1 MRVGE
6 VGSPQRG
13 GFGKPLDGV
22 RILAPEQMQ
31 ALPYATQLMGYLGAE
46 VVKVEHPTTGDSGR
60 GAKPSLIDRD
70 GREVGATY
78 LRNNL
83 GKKSISIDLKR
94 EEGRELFKRL
104 VPHFDIVAENFKPG
118 TMRRLGLDY
127 ETLSALSPRLI
138 YVSVSGFGNL
148 TDTPYGSWPAYA
160 PVAEA
165 MAGFLEDHREPGKPP
180 RVGVAGTLGDTGSA
194 LFAVIGTLAALRH
207 RDRTGVGEHVD
218 VAMYDAMVAMADLVP
233 SMYSLGVR
241 RTPGKPVGAGIV
253 NGFAA
258 RDGYFIV
265 QVIREH
271 QFERLATV
279 IGHPEWLS
287 DPRLK
292 TRQGWADH
300 LDSVIRPAIES
311 WAASKSKLEAS
322 TELAEAGIAAGPS
335 NSAADIVADVHV
347 QSHNMLI
354 EVPKPRDDGDF
365 LCVGNPVKLSRMAE
379 GPVTR
384 WPTLGEHTA
393 EVLQSVLG
401 LGDDE
406 LAGLRSRGIV

>member
-1 MRVGE
+1 MNPE
-6 VGSPQRG
+6 RG

-31 ALPYATQLMGYLGAE
+31 ALPYATQLMAHLGAY
-46 VVKVEHPTTGDSGR
+46 VVKVEHPTTGESGR
-60 GAKPSLIDRD
+60 GAKPSLVDYD

-83 GKKSISIDLKR
+83 GKKSITIDLKL

-118 TMRRLGLDY
+118 TMRRLGLGYD
-127 ETLSALSPRLI
+127 TLSAISSRLI

-148 TDTPYGSWPAYA
+148 TETPYASWPAYA
-160 PVAEA
+160 PIAEA
-165 MAGFLEDHREPGKPP
+165 MAGFLEEHREPGRPP

-194 LFAVIGTLAALRH
+194 LFAVIGTLAALRQ
-207 RDRTGVGEHVD
+207 RDLTGVGQHVD
-218 VAMYDAMVAMADLVP
+218 VAMFDAMVAMADIIP

-241 RTPGKPVGAGIV
+241 RTPGRPIGAGIV

-258 RDGYFIV
+258 KDGYFIV

-271 QFERLATV
+271 QFSRLAEV
-279 IGHPEWLS
+279 IGHPEWLD

-300 LDSVIRPAIES
+300 LESVIRPAIEG
-311 WAASKSKLEAS
+311 WASTKTKLEAS
-322 TELAEAGIAAGPS
+322 AALAEAGIAAGPS
-335 NSAADIVADVHV
+335 YTPEDIIADPHV

-354 EVPKPRDDGDF
+354 AVPKPKAEGDF
-365 LCVGNPVKLSRMAE
+365 LCIGNPVKLSRMSE

-384 WPTLGEHTA
+384 WPTLGEHTDG
-393 EVLQSVLG
+393 VLKEVLG
-401 LGDDE
+401 LGDGE
-406 LAGLRSRGIV
+406 LQGLRQRQVI